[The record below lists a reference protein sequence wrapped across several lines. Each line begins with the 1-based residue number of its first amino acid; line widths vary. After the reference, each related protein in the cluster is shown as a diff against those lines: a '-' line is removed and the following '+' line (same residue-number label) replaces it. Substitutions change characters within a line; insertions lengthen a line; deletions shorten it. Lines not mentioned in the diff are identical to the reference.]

1 MIILLDVQA
10 LCPIQDVIVLLGQ
23 LLVMVVADLG
33 AGVIVR
39 EPVVMETV
47 MFN

>member
-1 MIILLDVQA
+1 MIILLDVQE

-33 AGVIVR
+33 GGVIVR
-39 EPVVMETV
+39 EPVVMEIV
-47 MFN
+47 LFN